1 MKGGFE
7 VERSTL
13 ILFAALAALFIVLI
27 SALDWRRA
35 IKFAVILALFE
46 GAIRKWVL
54 PSASDMV
61 YFAKDAVLLGA
72 YLGVLFKDRINIQS
86 GLPRM
91 PWPIIHI
98 CVAVLLLEPLNPNIG
113 SLPCAIMGMR
123 GYLFYLPLVFLMPH
137 VFRSREELVKQL
149 AILLL
154 ISIPICLL
162 GVLQFRSDRFSVIN
176 TYASGMSEYGAA
188 GFGRGFEDSA
198 RITGTFSYLSGHVVF
213 VCVFFALNVAI
224 LFSERVPYRFYLSF
238 VSLPLLVANALMNGS
253 RAALYVQGL
262 VACGFAVAALG
273 TTSQIFRKRA
283 MTFIVTGGICGVACL
298 ALFSDAIAASLYR
311 INYASDSFVH
321 RIFYLPM
328 ENLSVAW
335 EHGGALGCGIG
346 LTSSA
351 DRGLRDRLGIRPP
364 LIEPGVYDNELS
376 SIVAEIGVLGALAWY
391 IVRMIIFFALLRNYL
406 RPRDS
411 ISQSLA
417 LAALLIS
424 LPHLIMSVVLNHT
437 ACVLIWSLCGLG
449 MTQGLASEAP
459 PARPI
464 RRGLKGRQLPEP
476 AFASN

>member
-7 VERSTL
+7 LERSTL
-13 ILFAALAALFIVLI
+13 IIFASLAALFIVLI
-27 SALDWRRA
+27 SAFDWRRA
-35 IKFAVILALFE
+35 IKCVVLLALFE
-46 GAIRKWVL
+46 GAIRKWIL

-61 YFAKDAVLLGA
+61 YFAKDGVLLGA

-91 PWPIIHI
+91 PWPIIYI
-98 CVAVLLLEPLNPNIG
+98 CVGVLLLEPLNPNIG

-137 VFRSREELVKQL
+137 IFRSREEMVKQL
-149 AILLL
+149 AILVL

-176 TYASGMSEYGAA
+176 TYASGISQYGAS
-188 GFGRGFEDSA
+188 GFGLKGEDLA

-213 VCVFFALNVAI
+213 VCVFFALNVAL

-238 VSLPLLVANALMNGS
+238 VSPPLLVANALMSGS

-262 VACGFAVAALG
+262 IACGFAITALG
-273 TTSQIFRKRA
+273 TSSYAFRKRA
-283 MTFIVTGGICGVACL
+283 MTFLFVSIVSGAACL

-311 INYASDSFVH
+311 ANYAGDTFLW
-321 RIFYLPM
+321 RTLYMPM
-328 ENLSVAW
+328 QNVASAW
-335 EHGGALGCGIG
+335 AHGGALGCGIG
-346 LTSSA
+346 LTSTA
-351 DRGLRDRLGIRPP
+351 DHGLRDRLGIRPP
-364 LIEPGVYDNELS
+364 VIDPGMYDNELS
-376 SIVAEIGVLGALAWY
+376 SVVAELGVIGALAWY
-391 IVRMIIFFALLRNYL
+391 TVRFVILIALLRNYS
-406 RPRDS
+406 RSRDATTK
-411 ISQSLA
+411 SLA
-417 LAALLIS
+417 LAATLVS
-424 LPHLIMSVVLNHT
+424 LPFFIMSVVLNHT

-459 PARPI
+459 QPRPI

-476 AFASN
+476 ALASN